1 MPRVVLAEGKQQA
14 FLDKVR
20 ATLGGQW
27 EDLAQICGVHP
38 RTIRDWRREKHRISP
53 AALERLSLVANVP
66 KPSNMQIVD
75 DYWYVSKGGY
85 FGGQAHV
92 RLYGN
97 PGIYESRR
105 KGGLVFQQK
114 RRENPEAYLNSGV
127 IMRKKI
133 HYPEESEGLA
143 EACGIILGDGNISD
157 HQVQISTNELADR
170 EYAEYA
176 ASLFKRLF
184 GADVAFGKRERST
197 LTLVMSGINLV
208 EFLISKGLVKG
219 DKIVQQVDIPE
230 WILGRADFKRGC
242 IRGLIDTGG
251 GIYYHTHTTKGI
263 TYTNIGLCFTSYSL
277 PLLKSVYGILLEFGL
292 NAKYDNKRHV
302 SIYGEAGIRSYLER
316 VGTNNPK
323 HLSRFQN
330 WLAS

>member
-1 MPRVVLAEGKQQA
+1 MPRVVLAKGKQQA

-20 ATLGGQW
+20 ASLGGHW

-38 RTIRDWRREKHRISP
+38 RTIRDWRREKYRISL
-53 AALERLSLVANVP
+53 AALERPSLVANVP
-66 KPSNMQIVD
+66 KPSSMQVVD
-75 DYWYVSKGGY
+75 DYWYVSKGGH

-97 PGIYESRR
+97 PGTYESRR
-105 KGGLVFQQK
+105 KGGLISQQK

-127 IMRKKI
+127 ILRKKI
-133 HYPEESEGLA
+133 HYPEESEDLA
-143 EACGIILGDGNISD
+143 EACGIILGDGNIND

-170 EYAEYA
+170 EHAEYV
-176 ASLFKRLF
+176 ASLFSRLF
-184 GADVAFGKRERST
+184 GVDATFGKRERNT
-197 LTLVMSGINLV
+197 LTLVISGINLI
-208 EFLISKGLVKG
+208 EFLASKGLVKG
-219 DKIVQQVDIPE
+219 DKVARQVNIPE
-230 WILGRADFKRGC
+230 WILARADFKRGC
-242 IRGLIDTGG
+242 IRGLIDTDG
-251 GIYYHTHTTKGI
+251 GIYYHTHTTKSI

-277 PLLKSVYGILLEFGL
+277 PLLKSVHRILLDLGL
-292 NAKYDNKRHV
+292 NAKCDNKRHV

-323 HLSRFQN
+323 HLSRFQS